1 MVEAVEAIIYTE
13 QSKYR
18 INDWGSGGH
27 LLYTFKKIVSI
38 GDATEVFIGL
48 EIYIINYW
56 GYDGY
61 TYT

>member
-1 MVEAVEAIIYTE
+1 MIEAVEVIFYTP
-13 QSKYR
+13 
-18 INDWGSGGH
+18 
-27 LLYTFKKIVSI
+27 LKKIVSI